1 MFLKRSQ
8 KCTYSHVLNAAQSG
22 SIAAFFTKC
31 SYKSQPIGVKKRSYK
46 GSRVYK
52 NAAIGPRRGL
62 LSHRIGRIFKRG
74 YINAAQSI

>member
-8 KCTYSHVLNAAQSG
+8 KCIYSHILNAAQRG

-31 SYKSQPIGVKKRSYK
+31 SYKSQPIGVKKRSYR
-46 GSRVYK
+46 GTCSCIYK

-62 LSHRIGRIFKRG
+62 LSCRIGCV
-74 YINAAQSI
+74 

>member
-22 SIAAFFTKC
+22 SIAAFCKKC
-31 SYKSQPIGVKKRSYK
+31 SYKSQPIGVKKHSYR
-46 GSRVYK
+46 GTCSRFYK

-62 LSHRIGRIFKRG
+62 LSRRIGCI
-74 YINAAQSI
+74 